1 MSNEKTE
8 EKTEGAAGADTTS
21 AVVVTGLE
29 RLRVAPNG
37 EHNAVDIGRG
47 IYEELNLRVFASI
60 RQSIVNAAI
69 AHGMRELGGYPNEA
83 MRQIQTGFLL
93 AAADAMARDHGK
105 IDVESDEARHLLST
119 LFGATL
125 GPLSAPDAAAPEV
138 MGRDGSETLH

>member
-8 EKTEGAAGADTTS
+8 EKTDGAAGADTTS

-29 RLRVAPNG
+29 QLRVAPNG
-37 EHNAVDIGRG
+37 QHNAVDIGRG

-60 RQSIVNAAI
+60 RQAIVNAAVAI
-69 AHGMRELGGYPNEA
+69 GRRELGGYPNEA

-93 AAADAMARDHGK
+93 AAADAMERDHGK
-105 IDVESDEARHLLST
+105 IDVESDEARHLLAT

-125 GPLSAPDAAAPEV
+125 WPLSAPDAAAPEA